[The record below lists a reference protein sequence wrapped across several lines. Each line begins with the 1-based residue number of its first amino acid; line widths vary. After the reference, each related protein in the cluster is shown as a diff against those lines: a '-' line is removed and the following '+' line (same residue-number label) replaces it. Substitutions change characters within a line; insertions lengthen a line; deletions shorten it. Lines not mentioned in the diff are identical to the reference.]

1 MREGLAKREKK
12 YLDSGIVARILKP
25 VEVQSEL
32 DGREAEGVAGGQ
44 KKGETGVL
52 VGKLRFGEDRCLDLL
67 YLYIYCFRESL
78 HRLVSSSGHR
88 RQSPSVQRGE

>member
-1 MREGLAKREKK
+1 MREKK

-44 KKGETGVL
+44 KKRRDRGLGGEIAI
-52 VGKLRFGEDRCLDLL
+52 R
-67 YLYIYCFRESL
+67 
-78 HRLVSSSGHR
+78 
-88 RQSPSVQRGE
+88 